1 MVTNDI
7 IFSIIFCIIIIYFY
21 KHLKKKNRE
30 NFVNISI
37 PNIATYLINLD
48 QSKDRL
54 EYITK
59 RFKEANIKFIRFN
72 AINGKKLNLKKIY
85 KNGTVSAKWLK
96 RGQIGVAMSHITLW
110 KTLRNWEEDIAI
122 IFEDD
127 VIIPK
132 NFWILVKQYMK
143 QLPKDWD
150 MFFLGG
156 TSVIGSKYSKNLLVP
171 AKESTKGIYNTG
183 FFAYMVNKKCLD
195 TLIEKSKPLVT
206 AIDNQI
212 KDFAFKYLNVFYAY
226 PGIVSHNYEFE
237 STNNKI
243 SNNIGYFIS
252 TQYLKKARKI
262 TLL

>member
-1 MVTNDI
+1 MMVTNDI

-171 AKESTKGIYNTG
+171 AK
-183 FFAYMVNKKCLD
+183 
-195 TLIEKSKPLVT
+195 
-206 AIDNQI
+206 
-212 KDFAFKYLNVFYAY
+212 
-226 PGIVSHNYEFE
+226 
-237 STNNKI
+237 
-243 SNNIGYFIS
+243 
-252 TQYLKKARKI
+252 
-262 TLL
+262 